1 MDKAVGINIRPVL
14 EPEPEVAPERELP
27 SSSTFIIPEPV
38 RSVDVMRRLARE
50 QREKREAQQVRD
62 KVYGAMM
69 KVINRLPPPPQQ
81 PIGETYEQKVRRQER
96 LRAVRQRR
104 EARGRA
110 LMYNYAS
117 SGTYI

>member
-1 MDKAVGINIRPVL
+1 MERKSVGINIRPVL
-14 EPEPEVAPERELP
+14 ERELP
-27 SSSTFIIPEPV
+27 SSSTFIIPERPS
-38 RSVDVMRRLARE
+38 SVDVIRRLARE

-62 KVYGAMM
+62 KVYGSMM
-69 KVINRLPPPPQQ
+69 KVINRLPPPSPVAQQ

-96 LRAVRQRR
+96 LRGVRQRR